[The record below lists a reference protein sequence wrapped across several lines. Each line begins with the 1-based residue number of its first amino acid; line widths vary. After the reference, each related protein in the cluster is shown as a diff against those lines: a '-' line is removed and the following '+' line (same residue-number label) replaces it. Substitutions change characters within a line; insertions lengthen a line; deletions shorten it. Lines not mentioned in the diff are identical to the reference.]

1 MNIEKHKKQLQE
13 EIMKISQEVAE
24 LERLINTKK
33 LDWLKLTAI
42 IEWIEKNLEKTT
54 KIEKQE

>member
-24 LERLINTKK
+24 LERSINTKK

-42 IEWIEKNLEKTT
+42 LEWIEKNLEKTAE
-54 KIEKQE
+54 IEKRE